1 MNGLEDSLTLPRE
14 QNRERAAQLRGT
26 KTKTLSGLKWRE
38 NLLAYAFLAP
48 SLILFAIFFFYPMI
62 KSVYLSLHATD
73 LTGRVTGF
81 VGLDNFDYLIKN
93 DLFFQ
98 GLKIT
103 VYFALLTVP
112 TGILAALILAAITSG
127 KQRGLTIFQFAFSL
141 PVVLSVGS
149 SSVIWMFLYHPSL
162 GMLNYFLSLLNLS
175 PINWLIDP
183 KRALLSVSLMTVWMN
198 LGFNY
203 IVLSSG
209 LRGIPDEIR
218 ESAAIDGA
226 GPVRTFVQILLP
238 LLSPTLFFLAIVSV
252 ISSFQS
258 FGQINI
264 LTHGG
269 PMNSTNVLVYSI
281 YQEAFENFRF
291 GTGSAQALVLFVI
304 IVILTLVQFKW
315 VEKKVH
321 YQ

>member
-1 MNGLEDSLTLPRE
+1 MNGLDERLSLPR
-14 QNRERAAQLRGT
+14 NRIRTRENARRRES
-26 KTKTLSGLKWRE
+26 TLSGLKRRE
-38 NLLAYAFLAP
+38 NALAYAFLGP
-48 SLILFAIFFFYPMI
+48 SLLLFAIFFFYPMG
-62 KSVYLSLHATD
+62 KSVYLSLHVTD
-73 LTGRVTGF
+73 PTGRVAGF
-81 VGLDNFDYLIKN
+81 VGLDNFRS
-93 DLFFQ
+93 LFQSDQFVQ
-98 GLKIT
+98 GLKVT
-103 VYFALLTVP
+103 VSFALLTVP
-112 TGILAALILAAITSG
+112 TGIVLALVLAALTSG
-127 KQRGLTIFQFAFSL
+127 RQRGLSLFQFAFSL

-162 GMLNYFLSLLNLS
+162 GMLNYFRSLIHLD
-175 PINWLIDP
+175 PISWLVDP

-209 LRGIPDEIR
+209 LRGIPDELR

-226 GPVRTFVQILLP
+226 GPLRVFARILLP

-258 FGQINI
+258 FGQIHI
-264 LTHGG
+264 LTAGG
-269 PMNSTNVLVYSI
+269 PMDRTNVLVYSI
-281 YQEAFENFRF
+281 YQEAFVNFRF
-291 GTGSAQALVLFVI
+291 GSGSARALVLFVI
-304 IVILTLVQFKW
+304 IVLLTLVQFKW

>member
-1 MNGLEDSLTLPRE
+1 MNGLDKSLRLPRE
-14 QNRERAAQLRGT
+14 RNRERALELRGT
-26 KTKTLSGLKWRE
+26 STLSGLKWRE
-38 NLLAYAFLAP
+38 NLLAYVFLAP
-48 SLILFAIFFFYPMI
+48 SLVLFAIFFFYPMI

-73 LTGRVTGF
+73 PTGRVAGY
-81 VGLDNFDYLIKN
+81 VGLDNFHFLIRN
-93 DLFFQ
+93 DQFLQ
-98 GLKIT
+98 GLKVT
-103 VYFALLTVP
+103 AEFALLTVP
-112 TGILAALILAAITSG
+112 SGILIALILAALSNG
-127 KQRGLTIFQFAFSL
+127 KRRGLGVFQFAFSL

-162 GMLNYFLSLLNLS
+162 GMFNYFLSLLHLS
-175 PINWLIDP
+175 PVNWLVDP
-183 KRALLSVSLMTVWMN
+183 KWALISVSIMTVWMN

-209 LRGIPDEIR
+209 VRGIPDEIR

-226 GPVRTFVQILLP
+226 GPLRLFFQILLP
-238 LLSPTLFFLAIVSV
+238 LLSPTLFFLAVVSV

-269 PMNSTNVLVYSI
+269 PMNGTSVLVFSI

-291 GTGSAQALVLFVI
+291 GSGSAQALVLFAI
-304 IVILTLVQFKW
+304 IVLLTLVQFKW

>member
-1 MNGLEDSLTLPRE
+1 MNGLDESLNLPRE
-14 QNRERAAQLRGT
+14 RVQVQAKQERALT
-26 KTKTLSGLKWRE
+26 TLSGLKWRE
-38 NLLAYAFLAP
+38 NLLAYAFLGP
-48 SLILFAIFFFYPMI
+48 SLILFACFFFYPMI
-62 KSVYLSLHATD
+62 KSVYLSFHTTD
-73 LTGRVTGF
+73 FTGRVTGYS
-81 VGLDNFDYLIKN
+81 GLDNFRYLVHN
-93 DLFFQ
+93 DQFVQ
-98 GLKIT
+98 GLRTT

-112 TGILAALILAAITSG
+112 TGILLALILAALSNG
-127 KQRGLTIFQFAFSL
+127 KLRGLTIFQFVFSL

-149 SSVIWMFLYHPSL
+149 SSIIWMFLYHPSL
-162 GMLNYFLSLLNLS
+162 GMFNFFLSKLHIS
-175 PINWLIDP
+175 PISWLVDP
-183 KRALLSVSLMTVWMN
+183 KWALLSVSLMTVWMN

-203 IVLSSG
+203 IILSSG
-209 LRGIPDEIR
+209 IRGISDEIR

-226 GPVRTFVQILLP
+226 GPLRLFVQILLP
-238 LLSPTLFFLAIVSV
+238 LLSPTLFFLIVVSV

-291 GTGSAQALVLFVI
+291 GTGSAQALVLFAI
-304 IVILTLVQFKW
+304 IVLLTLVQFKW